1 MSGSD
6 ADNGATLPPP
16 EMGKPRCGTRTR
28 AADPRLSPDAQDRIG
43 RDLRR
48 MYEALLLEPLPQR
61 IRDLVASLGSTPRRT
76 LQSRRALRRARPCS
90 RGGAVLRGGRACL

>member
-1 MSGSD
+1 MPGSD
-6 ADNGATLPPP
+6 EDDSATLPRPAT
-16 EMGKPRCGTRTR
+16 GQPRCGTRTR

-76 LQSRRALRRARPCS
+76 LQ
-90 RGGAVLRGGRACL
+90 